1 MRPGLEV
8 LAYRQT
14 RMGVLT
20 LFRRTELTLGRDV
33 FEVKL
38 GDEYLMSSLFT
49 HAEEELARLGLA
61 ACVGEELD
69 VVVGGLGLGF
79 TARAAL
85 EDERVASLVIVEAFP
100 EVIGWH
106 ADGLIAPT
114 RGIAEDARTTFVAG
128 DFFALA
134 LGADG
139 FDAAG
144 ANHLA
149 HAGRRFDAILLDVDH
164 TPTHVL
170 DGSHAALYTVEG
182 LTALG
187 RWLRPDGVFALW
199 ADSGPDEHFV
209 AVMSEV
215 FDDVVAQVVTF
226 PNALTG
232 QGSANIVY
240 LGRLPGRE

>member
-1 MRPGLEV
+1 MAPGLEV
-8 LAYRQT
+8 IAYQQT

-49 HAEEELARLGLA
+49 HAEEEIARLGLA
-61 ACVGEELD
+61 ACVGEVLD

-85 EDERVASLVIVEAFP
+85 EDERVATLVIVEAFP

-106 ADGLIAPT
+106 EDGLIVPT
-114 RGIAEDARTTFVAG
+114 TGIAEDVRTTFVAG

-134 LGADG
+134 LGAEG

-144 ANHLA
+144 AA
-149 HAGRRFDAILLDVDH
+149 DPVHAPRRFDAILLDVDH
-164 TPTHVL
+164 TPAHVL
-170 DGSHAALYTVEG
+170 DASHAALYTVEG
-182 LTALG
+182 LTALR
-187 RWLRPDGVFALW
+187 RWLRPHGVFALW
-199 ADSGPDEHFV
+199 ADSGPDERFL
-209 AVMSEV
+209 AVMDTV
-215 FDDVVAQVVTF
+215 FDDVRAEVVTF

-232 QGSANIVY
+232 QVSANIVY
-240 LGRLPGRE
+240 LGRVSGGA

>member
-1 MRPGLEV
+1 MPDMTPALEV
-8 LAYRQT
+8 LDYRTT

-20 LFRRTELTLGRDV
+20 LFRRTELTLDRDV

-61 ACVGEELD
+61 ATDGGTLEVLI
-69 VVVGGLGLGF
+69 GGLGLGF

-85 EDERVASLVIVEAFP
+85 GDGRVASLVIVEAFP

-106 ADGLIAPT
+106 EDRLIAPT
-114 RGIAEDARTTFVAG
+114 AGIAQDERTSFVAG

-134 LGADG
+134 ASEDG
-139 FDAAG
+139 FDAR
-144 ANHLA
+144 LP
-149 HAGRRFDAILLDVDH
+149 RRGFDVILLDVDH

-170 DGSHAALYTVEG
+170 DPSHRALYTAEG
-182 LTALG
+182 LTALR
-187 RWLRPDGVFALW
+187 RWLRSGGVFALW
-199 ADSGPDEHFV
+199 ADSGPDEDFLV
-209 AVMSEV
+209 VLREV
-215 FDDVVAQVVTF
+215 FDDVRAEVVTF

-232 QGSANIVY
+232 GTSTNLVY
-240 LGRLPGRE
+240 LGRATVSG